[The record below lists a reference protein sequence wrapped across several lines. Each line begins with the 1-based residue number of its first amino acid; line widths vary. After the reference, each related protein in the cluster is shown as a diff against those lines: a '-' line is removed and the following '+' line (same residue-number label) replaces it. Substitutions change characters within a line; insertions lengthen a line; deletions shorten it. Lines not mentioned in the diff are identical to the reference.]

1 MNTIIYAGIFLA
13 VVAAVAVGLLH
24 ASGIEDLRKRTRRL
38 GRIEAKLD
46 LLMRNAGI
54 EFAPY
59 QGLSA
64 EVVDALNRG
73 DKLEAV
79 KLHCFTTGV
88 SLKEAKT
95 FIEDIQRRSGWS

>member
-1 MNTIIYAGIFLA
+1 MNTIIDAGIFL
-13 VVAAVAVGLLH
+13 VLVAAVALGLLH
-24 ASGIEDLRKRTRRL
+24 ASGIDDLRKRTRRL

-59 QGLSA
+59 QGLPA

-79 KLHCFTTGV
+79 KLYCFTAGV

-95 FIEDIQRRSGWS
+95 FIEDVQRRSGWF